1 MWCVDAKTCWAM
13 KWRWI
18 NAWNSR
24 NADLPPRFSSFRCP
38 KSALQVRVLKL
49 FLEIHIWMVVTG
61 TMECYDFPFSWEFHN
76 SKWRTPSFVG
86 GVANNHQPDTILY
99 HIYIISYYTMLYQCL
114 VNWVNLVSIHPFLPV
129 PTFFLL
135 ARDAADVVRPEAS
148 ILWSTPWEWPWFRSR
163 GRRTGPGLLPQLPS

>member
-1 MWCVDAKTCWAM
+1 MVIFHSYVSFTRGYAPHSVVCWCQNLLSDDSQPYNCE
-13 KWRWI
+13 
-18 NAWNSR
+18 
-24 NADLPPRFSSFRCP
+24 CP
-38 KSALQVRVLKL
+38 EAVS
-49 FLEIHIWMVVTG
+49 EIHICLVVTG

-114 VNWVNLVSIHPFLPV
+114 VNWENLVSIHPFLPV
-129 PTFFLL
+129 PIFFLL